1 MYDLSNKISKLRRD
15 NNMTQ
20 EQLAEK
26 LGVTAQSVSK
36 WENGITSPDITLI
49 PAIAKLFNIT
59 TDELLGA
66 VSNDQVKK
74 ISSIT
79 SKEMKE
85 LKLKVHIISKDG
97 DKVNVQLP
105 YIFVK
110 TAIHTGIKI
119 PSISDKIGEIDFE
132 SIFECVEMG
141 MLGKVVDIES
151 KDGDIIEVS
160 VE

>member
-59 TDELLGA
+59 TDVLLGA
-66 VSNDQVKK
+66 VSNDQV
-74 ISSIT
+74 
-79 SKEMKE
+79 
-85 LKLKVHIISKDG
+85 
-97 DKVNVQLP
+97 
-105 YIFVK
+105 
-110 TAIHTGIKI
+110 
-119 PSISDKIGEIDFE
+119 
-132 SIFECVEMG
+132 
-141 MLGKVVDIES
+141 
-151 KDGDIIEVS
+151 
-160 VE
+160 